1 KLPSVVQIKEL
12 LRRVGGD
19 GTVLVNIETQSSSDD
34 LTHAKRLASQLA
46 AEYLRLGPSVIRSVE
61 WNVGPIEE
69 WYAEHWPMFASLEE
83 LRQTD
88 DALKKAVAE
97 AKAKANP
104 LLLHLDDEDSA
115 PVLDTKELGRWA
127 DPKAPLPRE
136 KIAEQFRRYPNGFF
150 VHPDGRSLTMIVRPA
165 GSALSVTEA
174 RQLLNRMRGI
184 ADGFAE
190 QMHAHDLRV
199 GFGGTFP
206 ILVAEYEA
214 IMQGIGSTAL

>member
-1 KLPSVVQIKEL
+1 MSRGNLRPLVTRVTELALRRPWYFVVTAALLSAVSVWLALGLEIRSSFQALLPPKLPSVVQIKEL

-61 WNVGPIEE
+61 WNVAPIEE

-115 PVLDTKELGRWA
+115 LVLDTKELGRWA

-136 KIAEQFRRYPNGFF
+136 KIAEQFRRYPDGFF

-165 GSALSVTEA
+165 GS
-174 RQLLNRMRGI
+174 
-184 ADGFAE
+184 
-190 QMHAHDLRV
+190 
-199 GFGGTFP
+199 
-206 ILVAEYEA
+206 
-214 IMQGIGSTAL
+214 